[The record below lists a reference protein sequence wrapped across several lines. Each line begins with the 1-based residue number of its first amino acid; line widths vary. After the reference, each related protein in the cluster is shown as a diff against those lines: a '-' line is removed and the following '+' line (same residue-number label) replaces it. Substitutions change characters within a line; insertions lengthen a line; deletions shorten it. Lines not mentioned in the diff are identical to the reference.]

1 MFSLLKK
8 EISTFFSSIIGYIV
22 IIVFLL
28 ANGLIMWIFP
38 GNMNILDGGY
48 ATIDTLFYI
57 APWVFLFLIPAVTM
71 RLFAEEKRTGTIETL
86 FTKPITNFQIIF
98 AKYFAGLSL
107 VIFSLLPT
115 LIYFFTIYFWLGDNV
130 IIAGKTQH
138 IIDSGGTM
146 GAYIGLF
153 FLASIYV
160 AIGVFSS
167 SITENQIVAFIIAM
181 IISFFFFIGF
191 ESISSFSF
199 WESFGDIIDTLG
211 INNHYKSMS
220 RGVIDTK
227 DVMYF
232 LSVIAVFVLFTNLIL
247 QKRTKINRSQ
257 IIKISAILLIVVMLN
272 IISSF
277 VFQRF
282 DLTSEKRYTL
292 SSYTKTQLSEMEQ
305 QIYITIYLDGGKLPV
320 PFKKMKNSVK
330 ELLDE
335 FKIYA
340 DDNIE
345 YEFINPNSKDKN
357 EQRILSKRFAK
368 LGIVP
373 VESSNVEEDEG
384 QATFTNIF
392 PNAII
397 TYTAYYAE
405 KDTLITR
412 DIGINLLNNDPNFD
426 PSSEVN
432 INNSINT
439 LEYKLINEINKISR
453 DKKPK
458 IVFIE
463 GHGELPELE
472 VIALQNRLSEYYK
485 VMRGEI
491 GGKHGILNS
500 YKAAIIAKPTTKFSK
515 ADKFVLDQYVMN
527 GGKILWLVDGVN
539 VDMDSILKYN
549 KTFAMPANLELL
561 KIEDQLFKYGAR
573 VNTDILQD
581 QICSPIMLK
590 GMTQT
595 GEERDHMFNWYYF
608 PVLITKNNHV
618 INKYINVLKTE
629 FVSSLDTVGNNPE
642 IKKTILL
649 ATSKNTNKIS
659 VNMPLEISFDEINKP
674 ADPKHFTAKDIP
686 VAVLLE
692 GRFTS
697 LFKGRMIDNYLD
709 NKSLFVDK
717 SKPTKMIIV
726 ADGDIAKNVVK
737 SNGEIQPLGFDKYS
751 LLNFKGNEEFL
762 LNSLNY
768 LCDDEGLMTIRARQ
782 FKLRLL
788 DKDLVKKQKLFWQ
801 TINVV
806 LPIFIVILFGI
817 FMFFYRKIKY
827 GRV

>member
-38 GNMNILDGGY
+38 GSMNILEGGY

-86 FTKPITNFQIIF
+86 FTKPITNLQIIF

-115 LIYFFTIYFWLGDNV
+115 LIYYFTVYFWLGDN
-130 IIAGKTQH
+130 IIIDGKTQH

-160 AIGVFSS
+160 AIGIFAS

-191 ESISSFSF
+191 ESISSFAF
-199 WESFGDIIDTLG
+199 WGSIGDIIDSIG
-211 INNHYKSMS
+211 INSHYKSMS

-227 DVMYF
+227 DVIYF
-232 LSVIAVFVLFTNLIL
+232 LSIITVFVMITNLSL
-247 QKRTKINRSQ
+247 HKRTKIRKNH
-257 IIKISAILLIVVMLN
+257 IIRISAILAIVVMLN
-272 IISSF
+272 IVSSF

-292 SSYTKTQLSEMEQ
+292 SDYTKTQLSEMEQ
-305 QIYITIYLDGGKLPV
+305 QIYVTIYLDGRKLPV
-320 PFKKMKNSVK
+320 SFKKMKNSVK

-357 EQRILSKRFAK
+357 EQKILSERFAK

-373 VESSNVEEDEG
+373 IESSQVEENEG

-392 PNAII
+392 PSAII
-397 TYTAYYAE
+397 TYTAYYPE

-412 DIGINLLNNDPNFD
+412 DIGINLLNNDPNFEQA
-426 PSSEVN
+426 SEIN

-439 LEYKLINEINKISR
+439 LEYKFINEINKISR
-453 DKKPK
+453 DEKPN
-458 IVFIE
+458 IAFVE

-472 VIALQNRLSEYYK
+472 IVALQSRLSEYYK

-491 GGKHGILNS
+491 NGKYGILDN
-500 YKAAIIAKPTTKFSK
+500 YEAVVVAKPTKEFNE
-515 ADKFVLDQYVMN
+515 ADKFVLDQYIMN
-527 GGKILWLVDGVN
+527 GGKVLWLVDGVN

-549 KTFAMPANLELL
+549 KTFAMPANTQQLN
-561 KIEDQLFKYGAR
+561 IEDQLFKYGAR

-581 QICSPIMLK
+581 QFCSTILLK
-590 GMTQT
+590 GMSQT
-595 GEERDHMFNWYYF
+595 GEERDHWYNWYYF
-608 PVLITKNNHV
+608 PVIMTKNNNV

-629 FVSSLDTVGNNPE
+629 FVSSIDTVGNNPE

-649 ATSKNTNKIS
+649 ATSKNTNKIG
-659 VNMPLEISFDEINKP
+659 VNMPLEITFDEINKP
-674 ADPKHFTAKDIP
+674 ADQKLFSAQDIP

-692 GRFTS
+692 GNFTS
-697 LFKGRMIDNYLD
+697 LYKGRLVDNYME
-709 NKSLFVDK
+709 NSSLFKEK
-717 SKPTKMIIV
+717 SKETKMIIV

-737 SNGEIQPLGFDKYS
+737 SNGEVQPLGFDKYS
-751 LLNFKGNEEFL
+751 LYTFDGNEEFL

-788 DKDLVKKQKLFWQ
+788 DKDLIKKQKLFWQ
-801 TINVV
+801 TINVA
-806 LPIFIVILFGI
+806 LPIFIIILFGI
-817 FMFFYRKIKY
+817 FMFFYRKMKY
-827 GRV
+827 GRN